1 VAQSIRL
8 PRLNRALWVAG
19 FLERGTETVMLLK
32 ARESDLPVIW
42 EILQDAIARRKAEGS
57 DQWQNGYP
65 NEQTARDDLAAG
77 NAYVLVENDAVLA
90 YAAIIFGN
98 EPAYDAIDG
107 RWLTDGKYAVVH
119 RLARS
124 SRATNKGIATGLLK
138 MAEDLCIREGVRS
151 IRLDTN
157 FDNTAMLRIVDAL
170 GYSYCGEIF
179 FQGAPR
185 RAYEKVLFGLEHVPV
200 ASGPRRTEA
209 GPE

>member
-1 VAQSIRL
+1 
-8 PRLNRALWVAG
+8 
-19 FLERGTETVMLLK
+19 MLLK

-42 EILQDAIARRKAEGS
+42 EILQDAIARRRAEGS

-77 NAYVLVENDAVLA
+77 NAYVLVENEVVLA

-124 SRATNKGIATGLLK
+124 SKARNKGIATGLLK

-157 FDNTAMLRIVDAL
+157 FDNAAMLKILDAL
-170 GYSYCGEIF
+170 DYSYCGEIF

-185 RAYEKVLFGLEHVPV
+185 RAYEKVLFGLEDVPV
-200 ASGPRRTEA
+200 ASGPRRTEK
-209 GPE
+209 GPQ